1 MIRVAISGA
10 GAIAERA
17 HIPAL
22 LAVGE
27 FRIVA
32 LQSRTLE
39 KARRV
44 AEAIWTDAAA
54 RPTVYDDFRAMLAR
68 EKPDAVV
75 ILTPNNLHCEYT
87 LAAIAAGAHVL
98 CEKPM
103 APNAVEARRM
113 VEAARGARRVLMVS
127 MQRRYGAIETTVK
140 RALDSGA
147 IGTPHFIRARLSHG
161 GPEGWAPG
169 QRWFTTASQSGGGA
183 MLDLGVH
190 IADLAIWYL
199 GAVASVDGQ
208 VATLGKQIDVED
220 TGVAILRFRSGALG
234 VLEASWSSNPGLSAT
249 EIYGSAGRVMMGY
262 PRNDISILGADGAE
276 APGYSRAEI
285 MASFDPR
292 DLLAPFRAL
301 AHNFAEA
308 IAGRAAPY
316 PDGADGLR
324 AVEAIDACY
333 RSARIGA
340 RVELPPE

>member
-1 MIRVAISGA
+1 MIRVAISGT
-10 GAIAERA
+10 GVIAERA

-22 LAVGE
+22 LSVAD

-32 LQSRTLE
+32 LQSRTLA

-44 AEAIWTDAAA
+44 AEAMWPDAGA
-54 RPTVYDDFRAMLAR
+54 RPAAYDDFSTMLAR

-75 ILTPNNLHCEYT
+75 ILTPNHLHCEYA
-87 LAAIAAGAHVL
+87 LAAIAAKAHVL

-103 APNAVEARRM
+103 APNAADARQM
-113 VEAARGARRVLMVS
+113 VEAARAAGRVLMVA
-127 MQRRYGAIETTVK
+127 MQRRYGAIEASVK
-140 RALDSGA
+140 RALDAGA
-147 IGTPHFIRARLSHG
+147 IGTAHFIRARLSHG

-190 IADLAIWYL
+190 IADLAVWYL
-199 GAVASVDGQ
+199 GAVAAVDGQ
-208 VATLGKQIDVED
+208 VATLGKEIDVED

-234 VLEASWSSNPGLSAT
+234 VLEASWSSTPGLSAI
-249 EIYGSAGRVMMGY
+249 EIYGSGGRVMFGY
-262 PRNDISILGADGAE
+262 PRNDISILRADGSE
-276 APGYSRAEI
+276 APGYGRAEI
-285 MASFDPR
+285 MASFDPH

-308 IAGRAAPY
+308 IGGRAAPY

-324 AVEAIDACY
+324 AVEVIDACY
-333 RSARIGA
+333 RSARSGA
-340 RVELPPE
+340 RVELPLE

>member
-1 MIRVAISGA
+1 MIKVAISGT
-10 GAIAERA
+10 GAIAQRA

-22 LAVGE
+22 LSVPD

-39 KARRV
+39 KARR
-44 AEAIWTDAAA
+44 ASETLWPAAA
-54 RPTVYDDFRAMLAR
+54 RPAVYDDFAAMLSCER
-68 EKPDAVV
+68 PDAVV
-75 ILTPNNLHCEYT
+75 VLTPNHLHCEYT
-87 LAAIAAGAHVL
+87 LAALAGGAHVL

-103 APNAVEARRM
+103 APTAADARWM
-113 VEAARGARRVLMVS
+113 VEAARGAGRVLMVA
-127 MQRRYGAIETTVK
+127 MQRRYGAIEAAVK
-140 RALDSGA
+140 RALGAGA

-190 IADLAIWYL
+190 IADLALWYM
-199 GAVASVDGQ
+199 GAAAAVDGQ
-208 VATLGKQIDVED
+208 VATLAKQIEVED

-234 VLEASWSSNPGLSAT
+234 VLEASWSSAPGLSAI

-262 PRNDISILGADGAE
+262 PRGDISILRGDGAE
-276 APGYSRAEI
+276 VPGYSRAEI

-308 IAGRAAPY
+308 IGGRAAPH

-324 AVEAIDACY
+324 AIEVIDACY
-333 RSARIGA
+333 RSARSGA
-340 RVELPPE
+340 RVELPLE

>member
-1 MIRVAISGA
+1 MIRLAISGT

-22 LAVGE
+22 RSVAE
-27 FRIVA
+27 IKIVA
-32 LQSRTLE
+32 VQSRTIE
-39 KARRV
+39 KARRT
-44 AEAIWTDAAA
+44 AETMWPGAAA
-54 RPTVYDDFRAMLAR
+54 RPAAYDDFAAMLAR
-68 EKPDAVV
+68 EKPDAVA
-75 ILTPNNLHCEYT
+75 ILTPNHLHCEYT
-87 LAAIAAGAHVL
+87 IAAIAAGAHVL

-103 APNAVEARRM
+103 APNPSDARRM
-113 VEAARGARRVLMVS
+113 VEAARGAKRILMVA
-127 MQRRYGAIETTVK
+127 MQRRYGGIESAAK
-140 RALDSGA
+140 RALDAGA

-199 GAVASVDGQ
+199 GAIEAVDAQ
-208 VATLGKQIDVED
+208 VATLGKQIEVED

-234 VLEASWSSNPGLSAT
+234 VLEASWSSTPGLSAI
-249 EIYGSAGRVMMGY
+249 EIYGSGGRVMIGY
-262 PRNDISILGADGAE
+262 PRSDISILRGDGTE

-285 MASFDPR
+285 MAAFDPR

-301 AHNFAEA
+301 ARNFADA
-308 IAGRAAPY
+308 IAGRAAAH

-324 AVEAIDACY
+324 AIEAIDACY
-333 RSARIGA
+333 RSARSGA
-340 RVELPPE
+340 RIRLALE